1 ATGLF
6 VEHFQKYDVTWNGE
20 GGKIVFF
27 QNEMPYDAPN
37 QAAWQ
42 HNGVNGFAAIHV
54 DKHVKTFEGWGLGS
68 YIFTNVDPTLHSASG
83 FEVPVT
89 PGVKLHDVL
98 TLSIA
103 AGFID
108 HIVNSTGGQ
117 VTPTDG
123 VVPQT
128 LVSFP

>member
-1 ATGLF
+1 
-6 VEHFQKYDVTWNGE
+6 
-20 GGKIVFF
+20 
-27 QNEMPYDAPN
+27 N
-37 QAAWQ
+37 QAAWS
-42 HNGVNGFAAIHV
+42 HDGEPGWAAYKV
-54 DKHVKTFEGWGLGS
+54 ADDVTTNELWGGGS

-89 PGVKLHDVL
+89 PGVKLHDIL
-98 TLSIA
+98 TISLA

-108 HIVNSTGGQ
+108 HIVNSTGGT